1 MTTMLKLFAP
11 DGAEVVATADW
22 VPANAM
28 LAPDGVTLTPDG
40 ALAVD
45 FHDLRPAW
53 DGVVTETEDGFPV
66 YLSADGMRVREDAL
80 VLRRIDGDGAPVG
93 APVPFSPRRCGG
105 PVFDEGVAR
114 RTAALLTAAENV
126 VAHWARGDL
135 AAAFRALDAAIA
147 AMRNT
152 GETGARR
159 LSHQSIPTGDQP

>member
-1 MTTMLKLFAP
+1 MTRMLKLFAP
-11 DGAEVVATADW
+11 DGADVVATADW

-40 ALAVD
+40 ALALD

-66 YLSADGMRVREDAL
+66 YLTADGVRVREDAL
-80 VLRRIDGDGAPVG
+80 VLRRIDRDGVPVG

-105 PVFDEGVAR
+105 PVFDEAVAR
-114 RTAALLTAAENV
+114 RAAALLTAAETV
-126 VAHWARGDL
+126 IAHWARGDL
-135 AAAFRALDAAIA
+135 AAAVRTLDAAIA

-152 GETGARR
+152 GEAGAR
-159 LSHQSIPTGDQP
+159 HEPPQPTPTGDQP

>member
-11 DGAEVVATADW
+11 DGAEVAATADW

-28 LAPDGVTLTPDG
+28 LAPDGVTLAPDG
-40 ALAVD
+40 ALALD

-66 YLSADGMRVREDAL
+66 YLTVAGVRVREDAL

-105 PVFDEGVAR
+105 PVFDEAVAR
-114 RTAALLTAAENV
+114 RTAALMTAAENV
-126 VAHWARGDL
+126 VARWARGDL
-135 AAAFRALDAAIA
+135 AAAVRALDAAVA
-147 AMRNT
+147 AMREP
-152 GETGARR
+152 GDRHEP
-159 LSHQSIPTGDQP
+159 HQSTPTGDQP